1 MSEVLRAGE
10 EALITFI
17 DYTAAFDSLSHR
29 FLDESLAEA
38 NVSPKVRRIIQAI
51 YSSASGVVR
60 IRDASGENVF
70 SGPFSIDR
78 GAIQGDI
85 YSPPAFT
92 IGLDSIFRRHDIICE
107 GVGGS
112 GVQGSKF
119 DQVSVSFFFRFFSTF
134 FPNFGAKNVQKW
146 AKNGQNSK
154 KIWVKTGS

>member
-17 DYTAAFDSLSHR
+17 DYTAAFDSLSHL
-29 FLDESLAEA
+29 FLDESLSEA
-38 NVSPKVRRIIQAI
+38 NVSPKVWRIIQAI
-51 YSSASGVVR
+51 YSSASGVVQ

-92 IGLDSIFRRHDIICE
+92 IGLDSIF
-107 GVGGS
+107 
-112 GVQGSKF
+112 KMLL
-119 DQVSVSFFFRFFSTF
+119 
-134 FPNFGAKNVQKW
+134 
-146 AKNGQNSK
+146 
-154 KIWVKTGS
+154 